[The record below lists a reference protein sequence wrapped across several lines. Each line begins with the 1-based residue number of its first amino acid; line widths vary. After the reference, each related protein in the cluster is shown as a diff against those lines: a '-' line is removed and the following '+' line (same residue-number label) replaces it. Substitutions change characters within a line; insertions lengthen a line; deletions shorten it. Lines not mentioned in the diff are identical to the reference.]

1 MSMQEQAPELQVQKK
16 PQSGFWKLVWDSVW
30 GFFGLTPIG
39 KHLWKEGGAV
49 KRYPVLL
56 IVSLSLVGGG
66 AWFGAKRFY
75 ASKPTPPTPPPY
87 DGETNLKLFFPGKTD
102 SPQLMEQHNVY
113 KWTCF
118 RGDIHANIATL
129 DAKKKPIQNIADI
142 HTWII
147 FIMFEH
153 DVDYDIHSIKT
164 ESTMQPQPSQ
174 IAIKECGR
182 RGISIVMPETPSSG
196 SIDFKLEKTP

>member
-1 MSMQEQAPELQVQKK
+1 MQEQTPEQPELQVRK
-16 PQSGFWKLVWDSVW
+16 PKTKEFWKLAWDTGW
-30 GFFGLTPIG
+30 GFVNLSPLGSR
-39 KHLWKEGGAV
+39 LWKEGGAV

-56 IVSLSLVGGG
+56 VISLILVG
-66 AWFGAKRFY
+66 FGSWYGTRLFY
-75 ASKPTPPTPPPY
+75 ASPPPTPPY

-113 KWTCF
+113 RWTCF
-118 RGDIHANIATL
+118 RGDIHANIATVNE
-129 DAKKKPIQNIADI
+129 KKEPVQNVADI
-142 HTWII
+142 HTWVI
-147 FIMFEH
+147 FILFEH
-153 DVDYDIHSIKT
+153 DVDYDIRSIKT

-196 SIDFKLEKTP
+196 SIDFKLEKVP